1 MLLSNKMTVTI
12 WLTLIRFY
20 LRIWPSSSWILP
32 SAAKAFPASVT
43 KKLAL
48 IPYPTSNLAL
58 VCTYV
63 RMYNR
68 WDDSHFLI
76 YGTIPSTPS
85 LCKTIV
91 VPYVDINAK
100 VTNFF
105 TFCTIGISMY
115 QNRILPYFIIPSTFS
130 PQASS
135 PLEHYGRKDRCQ
147 HPPIPYFFFFPL
159 SARGPTRRRNST
171 GLAELWGGWSFE
183 QDENESIDGLD

>member
-12 WLTLIRFY
+12 WLTLLWIY

-48 IPYPTSNLAL
+48 IPFPTSNLAWYVGMY

-63 RMYNR
+63 QQMMR
-68 WDDSHFLI
+68 WQSLSHLS
-76 YGTIPSTPS
+76 YHPCRH
-85 LCKTIV
+85 LLYCKTMV
-91 VPYVDINAK
+91 VPNVDINVK

-105 TFCTIGISMY
+105 PFCTIGISMY
-115 QNRILPYFIIPSTFS
+115 QKRILPYFIIPSTFS

-135 PLEHYGRKDRCQ
+135 PLSHHRRTDRE
-147 HPPIPYFFFFPL
+147 ISTPL
-159 SARGPTRRRNST
+159 SPLLLSFFHWARGALPAGAT
-171 GLAELWGGWSFE
+171 LLGWP
-183 QDENESIDGLD
+183 NYGVDGRLN